1 MPTIKIDKFSGIVP
15 RTGPT
20 QLEGNQAQLAKNI
33 RITSQELRSWKEKTK
48 VFQPTTPGV
57 RSIYKL
63 YNNITGAYKWL
74 EWGTDVDVIQ
84 GPVADL
90 TESRI
95 YYTGDGAPKK
105 TNWVLATTSGTGLP
119 PYPNAYLNMGVPN
132 PVGAPTLVASSS
144 SGTTEDRAYVY
155 TYVSTFGSVLEESG
169 PSPAANVTV
178 SVSGATVTVS
188 GFSAAPT
195 TNYNITH
202 RRIYRTIV
210 GANSV
215 TFAFVAEIPVATT
228 SYVDSKLVTELG
240 ETIQTLYYEPPPS
253 DLVGL
258 VSMANGMVA
267 GFRSNEVWFAEPF
280 LPHAWP
286 SQYMVTVDSEIVGL
300 GVYDTSLVVLTKN
313 RPYILT
319 GTNPESMS
327 QVKLPL
333 NQPCISKRSISSDQF
348 GVLYASPNGL
358 VSIGTG
364 QQDIVTTPLY
374 TRDDWQ
380 QLNPASML
388 GTIWN
393 NLYIGFTQIGGSIG
407 AIVIS
412 RGDIPPLFTLDFPA
426 NAVFVDRS
434 NSDLFA
440 VSNFDNAIY
449 QLDSDIVNDTF
460 YEWLSKRFILPNPM
474 SFGALKVKADFGDIG
489 NTEVYNQLVA
499 AITAANQALFTSSG
513 GQLQSTVN
521 ANQVNQFVLNGSI
534 LQPIPPIAAT
544 RSVNIFVYGDGELV
558 FAGGVSNYDVVRL
571 SGNKKYYEFEVRI
584 SGNIP
589 VQLFAMSTNVGELR
603 AVS

>member
-20 QLEGNQAQLAKNI
+20 QLEGNQAQVARNVRLN
-33 RITSQELRSWKEKTK
+33 SQELRSWKEKTK
-48 VFQPTTPGV
+48 VFQPTTPNV

-63 YNNITGAYKWL
+63 YNNITGAYRWL

-105 TNWVLATTSGTGLP
+105 TNWVLATTSGTGSAP
-119 PYPNAYLNMGVPN
+119 FPDAYLNMGVPN
-132 PVGAPTLVASSS
+132 PVAAPTLVASA
-144 SGTTEDRAYVY
+144 TTTPTEDRAYVY
-155 TYVSTFGSVLEESG
+155 TYVSTFGNVLEESG
-169 PSPAANVTV
+169 PSPATNVTV
-178 SVSGATVTVS
+178 SVTGATVMVS
-188 GFSAAPT
+188 GFSTAPT

-215 TFAFVAEIPVATT
+215 TFAFVAEIPIATT
-228 SYVDSKLVTELG
+228 SYVDNKLVTQLG
-240 ETIQTLYYEPPPS
+240 ETIQTLNYEPPPS
-253 DLVGL
+253 DLSGL

-267 GFRSNEVWFAEPF
+267 GFRSNEVWFAEPY

-300 GVYDTSLVVLTKN
+300 GVYDTSLVVLTKD

-333 NQPCISKRSISSDQF
+333 NQPCVSKRSIASDQF

-364 QQDIVTTPLY
+364 QQDVVTTPLY

-380 QLNPASML
+380 QINPTTML
-388 GTIWN
+388 GAIWN
-393 NLYIGFTQIGGSIG
+393 NLYIGFTLTGDSVG
-407 AIVIS
+407 AIVLS
-412 RGDIPPLFTLDFPA
+412 RGDIPPLFTLEFQA
-426 NAVFVDRS
+426 NAVYIDRG
-434 NSDLFA
+434 NSEFFA
-440 VSNFDNAIY
+440 VSNVDNAIY

-474 SFGALKVKADFGDIG
+474 SFGALKIKADFSQIG
-489 NTEVYNQLVA
+489 NVA
-499 AITAANQALFTSSG
+499 AYNALIAQITAQNQALFVSSG
-513 GQLQSTVN
+513 GQLQSAVN

-534 LQPIPPIAAT
+534 LQPIPPIATT
-544 RSVNIFVYGDGELV
+544 RSVNVFVYGDDELV
-558 FAGGVSNYDVVRL
+558 WSGGVSSFDVVRL
-571 SGNKKYYEFEVRI
+571 PGDKKYYEFEVRI

>member
-48 VFQPTTPGV
+48 IFQGTVPGI

-63 YNNITGAYKWL
+63 YNNITGAYRWL

-90 TESRI
+90 SESRV
-95 YYTGDGAPKK
+95 YYTGDGVPKK
-105 TNWVLATTSGTGLP
+105 TNWNLATTSGTGSAP
-119 PYPNAYLNMGVPN
+119 FPNAYLNMGVPN
-132 PVGAPTLVASSS
+132 PVGAPTLVASAVNSP
-144 SGTTEDRAYVY
+144 TEDRAYVY
-155 TYVSTFGSVLEESG
+155 TYVSTFGNVLEESG

-178 SVSGATVTVS
+178 HVSGATVTVS

-215 TFAFVAEIPVATT
+215 TFAFVAEIPIATT
-228 SYVDSKLVTELG
+228 SYVDNKLVTQLG
-240 ETIQTLYYEPPPS
+240 ETIQTLSYEPPPS
-253 DLVGL
+253 DLIGL

-267 GFRSNEVWFAEPF
+267 GFRSNEVWFAEPY

-333 NQPCISKRSISSDQF
+333 NQPCISKRSIASDQF

-364 QQDIVTTPLY
+364 QQDVVTTPLY

-388 GTIWN
+388 GAIWN
-393 NLYIGFTQIGGSIG
+393 NLYIGFSQIGGSIG
-407 AIVIS
+407 AIVLS

-426 NAVFVDRS
+426 NAVFIDRS
-434 NSDLFA
+434 NSELFA

-474 SFGALKVKADFGDIG
+474 SFGALKIKANFGDIG
-489 NTEVYNQLVA
+489 NTEAYNQLVA
-499 AITAANQALFTSSG
+499 QITAQNQALFTNSG
-513 GQLQSTVN
+513 GQLHSTVN
-521 ANQVNQFVLNGSI
+521 GNQVNQFVLNGSI
-534 LQPIPPIAAT
+534 LEPIPPIAAT
-544 RSVNIFVYGDGELV
+544 KSVNVFVYGDGELV
-558 FAGGVSNYDVVRL
+558 WAGGVSSFDVVRL
-571 SGNKKYYEFEVRI
+571 PSGKKYYEFEVRI

-603 AVS
+603 DVS

>member
-48 VFQPTTPGV
+48 VFQGTVPGI

-63 YNNITGAYKWL
+63 YNNITGAYRWL

-90 TESRI
+90 SESRI
-95 YYTGDGAPKK
+95 YYTGDGVPKK
-105 TNWVLATTSGTGLP
+105 TNWVLATTNGTGSAP
-119 PYPNAYLNMGVPN
+119 FPDAYLNMGVPN
-132 PVGAPTLVASSS
+132 PVAAPTLVASS
-144 SGTTEDRAYVY
+144 TTNPTEDRAYVY

-202 RRIYRTIV
+202 RRIYRTIA

-228 SYVDSKLVTELG
+228 SYVDNKLVTELG

-253 DLVGL
+253 DLIGL

-319 GTNPESMS
+319 GTNPQSMS

-333 NQPCISKRSISSDQF
+333 NQPCVSKRSIASDQY

-374 TRDDWQ
+374 TRDNWQ
-380 QLNPASML
+380 ELNPASML
-388 GTIWN
+388 GAIWN
-393 NLYIGFTQIGGSIG
+393 NLYIGFTQVGGAIG

-426 NAVFVDRS
+426 NAVFIDRS
-434 NSDLFA
+434 NSELFA
-440 VSNFDNAIY
+440 VSNVDNAIY

-474 SFGALKVKADFGDIG
+474 SFGALKIKADFNEIGD
-489 NTEVYNQLVA
+489 TAAYNALVA
-499 AITAANQALFTSSG
+499 QITAQNQALFTSSG

-521 ANQVNQFVLNGSI
+521 ANLVNQFVLNGSI

-544 RSVNIFVYGDGELV
+544 KSVNVFVYGDGELV

-571 SGNKKYYEFEVRI
+571 PGDKKYYEFEVRI

-603 AVS
+603 NVS

>member
-48 VFQPTTPGV
+48 VFQGTVPGI

-63 YNNITGAYKWL
+63 YNNITGAYRWL

-105 TNWVLATTSGTGLP
+105 TNWVLATTSGTGSAP
-119 PYPNAYLNMGVPN
+119 FPDAYLNMGVPN
-132 PVGAPTLVASSS
+132 PVAAPTLVASA
-144 SGTTEDRAYVY
+144 TTTPTEDRAYVY
-155 TYVSTFGSVLEESG
+155 TYVSTFGNVLEESG
-169 PSPAANVTV
+169 PSPATNVTV
-178 SVSGATVTVS
+178 SVTGATVTVS
-188 GFSAAPT
+188 GFSTAPT

-215 TFAFVAEIPVATT
+215 TFAFVAEIPIATT
-228 SYVDSKLVTELG
+228 SYVDNKLVTELG
-240 ETIQTLYYEPPPS
+240 ETIQTLNYEPPPS
-253 DLVGL
+253 DLIGL

-267 GFRSNEVWFAEPF
+267 GFRSNEVWFAEPY

-286 SQYMVTVDSEIVGL
+286 SQYMVTVDSEIIGL

-313 RPYILT
+313 RPFILT

-333 NQPCISKRSISSDQF
+333 NQPCISKRSIASDQF

-364 QQDIVTTPLY
+364 QQDVVTTPLY

-388 GTIWN
+388 GAIWN
-393 NLYIGFTQIGGSIG
+393 NLYIGFSQIGGSIG
-407 AIVIS
+407 AIVLS

-426 NAVFVDRS
+426 NAVFIDRS

-474 SFGALKVKADFGDIG
+474 SFGALKIKADFNEIG
-489 NTEVYNQLVA
+489 NTAAYNALVA
-499 AITAANQALFTSSG
+499 QITAQNQALFTSSG

-521 ANQVNQFVLNGSI
+521 ANLVNQFVLNGSI
-534 LQPIPPIAAT
+534 LQPIPPIAT
-544 RSVNIFVYGDGELV
+544 TKSVNVFVYGDGELV
-558 FAGGVSNYDVVRL
+558 WAGGVSNYDVVRL
-571 SGNKKYYEFEVRI
+571 PGDKKYYEFEVRL

-589 VQLFAMSTNVGELR
+589 IQLFAMSTNVGELR

>member
-20 QLEGNQAQLAKNI
+20 QLEGNQAQLAKNV
-33 RITSQELRSWKEKTK
+33 RLTSQELRSWKEKTK
-48 VFQPTTPGV
+48 VYEPVTAGV
-57 RSIYKL
+57 RSVYKL
-63 YNNITGAYKWL
+63 YNNITGAFRWL
-74 EWGTDVDVIQ
+74 TWASDVDVIQ

-90 TESRI
+90 TESRV

-105 TNWVLATTSGTGLP
+105 TNWNLATTSGTGVA
-119 PYPNAYLNMGVPN
+119 PYPNAFLNMGVPN
-132 PVGAPTLVASSS
+132 PAAAPTLVAS
-144 SGTTEDRAYVY
+144 GTTTPTEDRAYVY
-155 TYVSTFGSVLEESG
+155 TYVSTFGTVLEESG

-178 SVSGATVTVS
+178 SVTGATVTVS
-188 GFSAAPT
+188 GFSTAPT

-215 TFAFVAEIPVATT
+215 TFAFVAEIPIATT
-228 SYVDSKLVTELG
+228 SYVDNKLVTELG
-240 ETIQTLYYEPPPS
+240 EAIQTLYYEPPPS
-253 DLVGL
+253 DLTGL

-267 GFRSNEVWFAEPF
+267 GFRSNEVWFAEPY

-300 GVYDTSLVVLTKN
+300 GVYDTSLVVLTKT

-333 NQPCISKRSISSDQF
+333 NQPCVSKRSIVSDQF

-364 QQDIVTTPLY
+364 QQDVVTTPLY
-374 TRDDWQ
+374 TRDNWQ
-380 QLNPASML
+380 ELNPATML
-388 GTIWN
+388 GAIWN
-393 NLYIGFTQIGGSIG
+393 NLYIGFSQIGGAIG

-434 NSDLFA
+434 NSDFFA
-440 VSNFDNAIY
+440 VSNVDNAIY
-449 QLDSDIVNDTF
+449 ELDSDIVNDTF

-474 SFGALKVKADFGDIG
+474 SFGALKIKADFSQIG
-489 NTEVYNQLVA
+489 NVAAYNALVA
-499 AITAANQALFTSSG
+499 QITAQNQALFTSSG
-513 GQLQSTVN
+513 GNLQSTVN
-521 ANQVNQFVLNGSI
+521 GNLVNQFVLNGSI
-534 LQPIPPIAAT
+534 LQPIPPIANT
-544 RSVNIFVYGDGELV
+544 KSINVFVYGDGELV
-558 FAGGVSNYDVVRL
+558 WSGGVSNFDVVRL
-571 SGNKKYYEFEVRI
+571 PGDKKYYEFEVRI

>member
-20 QLEGNQAQLAKNI
+20 QLEGNQAQVARNVRLN
-33 RITSQELRSWKEKTK
+33 SQELRSWKEKTK
-48 VFQPTTPGV
+48 VYQPTTPNV

-74 EWGTDVDVIQ
+74 EWPTDVDVIQ

-90 TESRI
+90 SESRI

-105 TNWVLATTSGTGLP
+105 TNWTLATTNGTGSA
-119 PYPNAYLNMGVPN
+119 PYPNSYLNMGVPN
-132 PVGAPTLVASSS
+132 PVGAPTLVASS
-144 SGTTEDRAYVY
+144 TTAPTEDRAYVY
-155 TYVSTFGSVLEESG
+155 TYVSTFGNVLEESG

-178 SVSGATVTVS
+178 SVAGATVTVS

-215 TFAFVAEIPVATT
+215 TFAFVAEIPIATT
-228 SYVDSKLVTELG
+228 SYVDNKLVTELG

-253 DLVGL
+253 DLAGL

-267 GFRSNEVWFAEPF
+267 GFRSNEVWFAEPY

-333 NQPCISKRSISSDQF
+333 NQPCVSKRSIASDQF

-364 QQDIVTTPLY
+364 QQDVVTTPLY

-380 QLNPASML
+380 QINPITML

-393 NLYIGFTQIGGSIG
+393 NLYIGFTLTGDSVG
-407 AIVIS
+407 AIVLS
-412 RGDIPPLFTLDFPA
+412 RGDIPPLFTLEFQA
-426 NAVFVDRS
+426 NAVYIDRS
-434 NSDLFA
+434 NSEFFA
-440 VSNFDNAIY
+440 VSNVDNAIY
-449 QLDSDIVNDTF
+449 QLDSDIINDTF

-474 SFGALKVKADFGDIG
+474 SFGALKIKADFSDIG
-489 NTEVYNQLVA
+489 NTAAYNALVA
-499 AITAANQALFTSSG
+499 QITAQNQALFASSG
-513 GQLQSTVN
+513 GNLQSTVN
-521 ANQVNQFVLNGSI
+521 ANQLNQFVLNGSI
-534 LQPIPPIAAT
+534 LQPIPPIAT
-544 RSVNIFVYGDGELV
+544 TKSVNVFVYGDGELV
-558 FAGGVSNYDVVRL
+558 WSGGVSNFDVVRL
-571 SGNKKYYEFEVRI
+571 PGNKKYYEFEVRI
-584 SGNIP
+584 SGNVP